1 MFVNALVHDRKEPAA
16 EDRFGESVAD
26 RGEEGADLVDV
37 EAGDDDHALE
47 RARVVDA
54 EVLHHG
60 DAVALREN
68 DIEKDGV
75 VVMTAEAVEGLVAV
89 AGDRHLVTF
98 CFEEASQQRSR
109 DRVVFDYQQGG
120 THFRNYSIRRARNA
134 AANSI
139 DSFTCSVLRN
149 EWSAP
154 SIHRTSIDFDSA
166 YRWTSFSVPN
176 GSCVP

>member
-1 MFVNALVHDRKEPAA
+1 MFVNALVHDRKETAA
-16 EDRFGESVAD
+16 EDRFPQRVAD
-26 RGEEGADLVDV
+26 GGEERADLIDV
-37 EAGDDDHALE
+37 EPGDDDHALE

-54 EVLHHG
+54 EVLHDR
-60 DAVALREN
+60 DAVALRKD

-75 VVMTAEAVEGLVAV
+75 VAMTAETVEGLITV
-89 AGDRHLVTF
+89 AGDCHVVTF
-98 CFEEASQQRSR
+98 RFEKASQQRTS
-109 DRVVFDYQQGG
+109 DRIVFDYQQRG

-154 SIHRTSIDFDSA
+154 SIHRTSIDFDSS
-166 YRWTSFSVPN
+166 YRRTSFSVPN